1 MKKLHWYLIAAAI
14 LVLMVAFAV
23 TYDTA
28 YKKGYRANECPPAD
42 TWTADSLQW
51 VATMLEYKL
60 QDVQDEKA
68 HIRERLD
75 SALNAT
81 PKQTPKQ
88 RADYAFRSSYGMPVG
103 ALVDSLLAD
112 PTE

>member
-1 MKKLHWYLIAAAI
+1 MKKLHYYRIAASALA
-14 LVLMVAFAV
+14 LVAAFAL

-28 YKKGYRANECPPAD
+28 YKNGYRANECPPAD

-51 VATMLEYKL
+51 VANSLMIQL

-68 HIRERLD
+68 YIRERLD
-75 SALNAT
+75 SALNT
-81 PKQTPKQ
+81 QKPTPKQ